1 MLEVQTSDERFR
13 VYRTS
18 VEQKDED
25 ASVTTSALT
34 QRSIAARPHQQQRQL
49 FEHEQTAAATS
60 PPQQPQQPASAT
72 NTSLAELKAIIDRE
86 QLSVKKHVGGAA
98 RRTKADIARD
108 IDAARAA
115 RDAQGTVPGVILHE
129 EPAREAGDVEG
140 GQQPPT
146 PPTPPTPPPQLPSPQ
161 QPQQDQQQWDITVT
175 ERFIAALPS
184 WPFVGGEEER
194 ECAVCLSAFQTGT
207 TIRALLCDHQFHAAC
222 IDRWLQARR
231 ERTTCP
237 VCNTVVSSALLD
249 NGNNDER

>member
-34 QRSIAARPHQQQRQL
+34 QRSTAARPHLQQRQL
-49 FEHEQTAAATS
+49 EHEQTAVTS
-60 PPQQPQQPASAT
+60 PPQQPQQQVSAV

-86 QLSVKKHVGGAA
+86 QLPVKKHVGGAA

-115 RDAQGTVPGVILHE
+115 RGARGTVPGVILHE
-129 EPAREAGDVEG
+129 EPARDAGDVEG

-146 PPTPPTPPPQLPSPQ
+146 PPTPPPQLPLLPPPQ
-161 QPQQDQQQWDITVT
+161 QPQQDQQQWDITAA

-194 ECAVCLSAFQTGT
+194 ECAVCLNAFQTGT

-222 IDRWLQARR
+222 IDTWLLARR

-237 VCNTVVSSALLD
+237 VCNTVVSSALFD